1 MGGVLT
7 ADKLQASYS
16 RPTVLDEVMVSFSR
30 INLGTRLGSSSTA
43 AKAKAGSGRIPV
55 HRVRRSELSK
65 TRTSLAQTD
74 LSLADSN
81 QFIGGQHFMV
91 LLDTG
96 SSDLWVVSSDCT
108 TLDCSG
114 VPKYEQTPSLSLTDV
129 PFHLTYLMGNVTGLV
144 GSDTVTVG
152 EFQVS
157 SQIFAMANATGGLG
171 LSGAGNSGILGLA
184 FPAEASI
191 ADTVGRTLL
200 ENLFSAL
207 NDTSKRF
214 FAFKLGRDE
223 DDSSFTVGELDSI
236 YANSTDDLTHTPVYA
251 PHGSLYDYW
260 KLPLQS
266 LTING
271 TSFELS
277 KSRVKG
283 AAAPIAVLDTGTTLA
298 LGPTQDVARFWESVG
313 GARQTDR
320 GWEVPCNRA
329 VVVGLVLG
337 QGSSQKEYVLDPADV
352 SWKEGSVDG
361 GWCLGG
367 VQGND
372 GVFAADWLLGDTFL
386 RNVYVTHHAA
396 IDSKPPAIG
405 LRGLTDPAAALAAFV
420 NDRGADTS
428 PPANVSSHAPQSNT
442 LSGGDICG
450 IATAGGFVAGVM
462 LAVLFYTFLKL
473 CRRRRRHY

>member
-1 MGGVLT
+1 
-7 ADKLQASYS
+7 
-16 RPTVLDEVMVSFSR
+16 MVSFSR
-30 INLGTRLGSSSTA
+30 VQSGTRLASS
-43 AKAKAGSGRIPV
+43 AKTDTGNGRIPV
-55 HRVRRSELSK
+55 RRVRRSQLAKS
-65 TRTSLAQTD
+65 RTSLAQTD
-74 LSLADSN
+74 LSVADSQEFAYLIQIN
-81 QFIGGQHFMV
+81 IGGQDFMV

-108 TLDCSG
+108 TVDCSG
-114 VPKYEQTPSLSLTDV
+114 VPKYAKSPSLSLTDV
-129 PFHLTYLMGNVTGLV
+129 PFHLSYLMGNVTGVV
-144 GSDTVTVG
+144 GSETVTVG

-171 LSGAGNSGILGLA
+171 LAGTGDSGILGLA

-200 ENLFSAL
+200 ENLLSAF
-207 NDTSKRF
+207 NDTSQRF

-223 DDSSFTVGELDSI
+223 DDSSFTVGELDPS

-260 KLPLQS
+260 KLPIHS

-277 KSRVKG
+277 QSRVKG
-283 AAAPIAVLDTGTTLA
+283 APAPIAVLDTGTTLA

-329 VVVGLVLG
+329 VVVGMVLG
-337 QGSSQKEYVLDPADV
+337 QGNSQKEYVLDPADI
-352 SWKEGSVDG
+352 SWKEGSVDEN
-361 GWCLGG
+361 WCLGG

-396 IDSKPPAIG
+396 TDSKPPAIG
-405 LRGLTDPAAALAAFV
+405 LRGLTDSSAALAAFLK
-420 NDRGADTS
+420 DRGADTS
-428 PPANVSSHAPQSNT
+428 PPANVSSHVSQSST
-442 LSGGDICG
+442 LTGGDICG
-450 IATAGGFVAGVM
+450 IATAGGFVAGV
-462 LAVLFYTFLKL
+462 VLVVLLFTVMRL
-473 CRRRRRHY
+473 CRRRRRPY